1 MVPSCIN
8 DTSLA
13 DGVAAVLPSRDKQ
26 GRHIILLR
34 PGNMSQLFRS
44 LSVAEKFFCGLNLHI
59 GTIHLPV
66 GYTEDPFPYS
76 HNALKH
82 VVHIKLIYSV

>member
-1 MVPSCIN
+1 
-8 DTSLA
+8 
-13 DGVAAVLPSRDKQ
+13 
-26 GRHIILLR
+26 
-34 PGNMSQLFRS
+34 MSQLFRS

-66 GYTEDPFPYS
+66 GYTEDPFQYS

-82 VVHIKLIYSV
+82 VVHIKLIVYQKGDIGEAAHEKRLLCSQKCTRSGVGWGEAV